1 MFPLKKNSCASIPYF
16 LLLGFCLFLFSAC
29 VTTDVFE
36 KNVAIPN
43 HAWNTTFK
51 PTISFTVKDSTVPY
65 HIYVVV
71 RHTDAYRYKNIWIN
85 VHTQAPSDVTSSQP
99 LDLQLATDNKGWLG
113 TGMDDIFEH
122 RILLTPAQQP
132 ERLRKGTYLFRIAN
146 IMREDPLEH
155 VMNVGIR
162 VEKAK

>member
-1 MFPLKKNSCASIPYF
+1 MKRNRQFHILTLSVLISSFLASCNTVDI
-16 LLLGFCLFLFSAC
+16 
-29 VTTDVFE
+29 FE

-43 HAWNTTFK
+43 HAWNSQFK
-51 PTISFTVKDSTVPY
+51 PSISFDITDTTSLY
-65 HIYVVV
+65 NIYVVI
-71 RHTDAYRYKNIWIN
+71 RHTDAYRYKNIWVNIAA
-85 VHTQAPSDVTSSQP
+85 QPPGGASTSQS
-99 LDLQLATDNKGWLG
+99 LELQLATDSKGWLG

-122 RILLTPAQQP
+122 RILLTAAQQP
-132 ERLRKGTYLFRIAN
+132 ERLKKGTYHFRIGH

>member
-1 MFPLKKNSCASIPYF
+1 MKRNRQFTTLTLFFLIPCFFVIASC
-16 LLLGFCLFLFSAC
+16 
-29 VTTDVFE
+29 TTVDVFE

-43 HAWNTTFK
+43 HAWSSQFK
-51 PTISFTVKDSTVPY
+51 PEISFEIKDTTSLYNVY
-65 HIYVVV
+65 FVI
-71 RHTDAYRYKNIWIN
+71 RHTDAYRYRNIWVNIAIQRPDGSTKN
-85 VHTQAPSDVTSSQP
+85 ES
-99 LDLQLATDNKGWLG
+99 LELQLATDSKGWLG

-122 RILLTPAQQP
+122 RILITAAQQP
-132 ERLRKGTYLFRIAN
+132 EPLKKGFYRFRLAN